1 MNAQYKLVL
10 TLGMGVMARKIM
22 RWLFKECMAFG
33 VQL

>member
-1 MNAQYKLVL
+1 MNAQCKQGL

-22 RWLFKECMAFG
+22 RWPFKECMAFG